1 MDSAGMSSKIKRT
14 IGETVLFAAAAGP
27 WLVFIGYMVMQN
39 PIPLICTLA
48 FFAVL
53 YTAIRLTE
61 T

>member
-1 MDSAGMSSKIKRT
+1 MSSKIKRT